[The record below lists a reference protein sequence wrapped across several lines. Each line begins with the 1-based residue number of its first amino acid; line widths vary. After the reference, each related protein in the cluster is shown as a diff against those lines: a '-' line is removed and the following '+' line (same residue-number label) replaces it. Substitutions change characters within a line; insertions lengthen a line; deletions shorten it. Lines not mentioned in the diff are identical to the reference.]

1 MASET
6 MKAKLV
12 VIGGGPG
19 GYVAAIRAAQLG
31 SGVVLVEKDLLGGT
45 CLNRGCIPTKAM
57 LACTEVLDAIREAEA
72 YGISVG
78 EPKPDLKAMVERKE
92 KVSEQLRN
100 GIAQL
105 LKANKVELVKGFGRL
120 AAPDRVV
127 VETENGEVTIETEKV
142 IIATGSEPARLP
154 TFDFDQPAILTST
167 EGLELTEI
175 PSSMI
180 IVGSGVVGSE
190 FATVFSSLGTKVTM
204 VELMDRILPTE
215 DERIATQMKRLLNKR
230 GIEIL
235 TGTTI
240 EEVVEYRPDGV
251 KVRLSTGQELEAE
264 KLLVSIGRALNSR
277 GIGLEEVGIE
287 TGKRGEI
294 VVNERMETNIPGVYA
309 IGDVVGGI
317 LLAHVASFEGIC
329 AAENAMGL
337 DSVMNYDV
345 VPACIFTEPEI
356 ASVGLNPSKAEER
369 GMEVKVGRFMFGG
382 LGKALAMG
390 KGQGF
395 VQLVVEASTDKVVG
409 CQIMG
414 PHASDLIHEVAL
426 AIRLGA
432 TAKDIGSTIHAH
444 PTLAEAIME
453 AAEAVH
459 DRAIHAAP
467 ARKK

>member
-31 SGVVLVEKDLLGGT
+31 TGVVLVEKNLLGGT
-45 CLNRGCIPTKAM
+45 CLNWGCIPTKAM

-78 EPKPDLKAMVERKE
+78 EPKPDLKAIVERKE

-167 EGLELTEI
+167 EGLALTEI

-190 FATVFSSLGTKVTM
+190 FATIFSSLGTKVTM

-215 DERIATQMKRLLNKR
+215 DERIATQMKRILNKR

-240 EEVVEYRPDGV
+240 EQVVEYRPDGV
-251 KVRLSTGQELEAE
+251 KVKLSSGQELEAE
-264 KLLVSIGRALNSR
+264 KLLVSIGRALNSQ

-287 TGKRGEI
+287 KGQRGEI
-294 VVNERMETNIPGVYA
+294 LVNERMETNVPGVYA

-356 ASVGLNPSKAEER
+356 ASVGLNPAKAEER
-369 GMEVKVGRFMFGG
+369 GIEVKVGRFMFGG

-395 VQLVVEASTDKVVG
+395 VQLVVEASSDKVVG

-432 TAKDIGSTIHAH
+432 TARDIGSTIHAH

-459 DRAIHAAP
+459 ERAIHAAP